1 MNFLLRDLWGGPVTL
16 TVGSA
21 DAVASPAPDRGA
33 GGRRGAWL
41 LWRPWVVAGVLF
53 AGTAAAAPADI
64 VPHRAFYELRL
75 AGRSSTLVD
84 ADGALAVEWRAQCG
98 GVASRQRLGFV
109 GSLLGGGELDYDVRV
124 STWEAADDRRMRFS
138 MRSFQNGRLMEEY
151 RGQARMPEGGGPGR
165 ATYTVPAGREMRLPP
180 DTLFPTAHMEQL
192 IDEAAAGAAV
202 ASAALFDGAGVG
214 GDALTFVTAAI
225 GDPLPS
231 PADGEQA
238 WPMAL
243 AYHTFAEDEGE
254 APLFELSFQLSDEGV
269 MRNVVLDYGPFALR
283 ARLTR
288 FERLSAPR
296 CE

>member
-1 MNFLLRDLWGGPVTL
+1 VSNPRPGAPRPARALSRVAGP
-16 TVGSA
+16 
-21 DAVASPAPDRGA
+21 AVVLGVA
-33 GGRRGAWL
+33 GG
-41 LWRPWVVAGVLF
+41 VF
-53 AGTAAAAPADI
+53 AGAAAAAPADI
-64 VPHRAFYELRL
+64 TPHRAFYELHL

-84 ADGALAVEWRAQCG
+84 AEGALAVEWRAQCG

-138 MRSFQNGRLMEEY
+138 MRSYQGGRLVEEY

-165 ATYTVPAGREMRLPP
+165 ATYTVPAGVEMRLPP
-180 DTLFPTAHMEQL
+180 DTLFPTGHMEQL
-192 IDEAAAGAAV
+192 IDQAAAGAAV
-202 ASAALFDGAGVG
+202 ASTALFDGAGVG
-214 GDALTFVTAAI
+214 RDALTFVTAAI
-225 GDPLPS
+225 GDPIP
-231 PADGEQA
+231 PADDGDQA

-243 AYHTFAEDEGE
+243 AYHALAEGDAD
-254 APLFELSFQLSDEGV
+254 APLFELSFDLSDEGV

-288 FERLSAPR
+288 FQRLSPPR